1 MSVHLDRRVEEGAVL
16 SRRVVVHRRI
26 VRKFI
31 GDRVRLIPDGRPRKT
46 NRRIHAAEAVALELD
61 RTEFDRLAIVRQ
73 TQSTAVLHLHRRL
86 RHAERRITTS
96 DILSLLD
103 NHALYTKL
111 RQLDIAIHGRT
122 ITGNDNLLIRPSR
135 INKVQIA
142 LHHPHVIPTGIGFGR
157 LPFQRDKHD
166 LSVTHNARLRLR
178 TLARKK
184 AQIVPH
190 VLAIVDG
197 TEAHHFE
204 IGDAVHHE
212 RILLL
217 NRLLPFTYGSAIR
230 ANHGIGRQILED
242 KALRARGDDH
252 RAVQTLDRQSLDR
265 ELLRCA
271 DLDRRVNHDVVR
283 HGIKLLERNL
293 RRRHHRKI
301 EHVAE
306 VEVARLGEEELRSF
320 RHRSRMICK
329 HLSIRL
335 GIFLARLHAP
345 ARERDDVEARRN
357 LELRLRL
364 REREE
369 LGLRRIDRRFAINRC
384 SPCNRH
390 GHSLCP
396 RVRVDILDLDRAA
409 RPERERVGVGG
420 DNIPLGKVA
429 ATRDIRLADRQ
440 HRIGKDART
449 ADDLLDRSLEL
460 ASRAERW
467 CLRRRIAERG
477 ADRAVELVDLLE
489 IVAVQR
495 DNRPVDHLHLGNI
508 GLIDIH
514 GRGGIGMTRVDE
526 SVNDKRSGAVDFQRP
541 ARTELGSRVR
551 PLQGQRMGVHIEH
564 RTGGCARTREHIVES
579 ALARV
584 ECRIVRQVEGAEQH
598 LPVAVVAIDDDC
610 TQIGVH
616 ARALACDVV
625 RPALEHLFHSARKI
639 EARPLLDGHR
649 ATVAHLE
656 ARNMEH
662 ALLDGDRAFD
672 LIGGIDL
679 ENAGPLLDDRVARDD
694 VLAAVHHVGERL
706 RLTGRDRPRHRFRPR
721 RRSHRQH
728 GQCTARKSNHLSLH
742 IRISPK

>member
-1 MSVHLDRRVEEGAVL
+1 M
-16 SRRVVVHRRI
+16 
-26 VRKFI
+26 
-31 GDRVRLIPDGRPRKT
+31 
-46 NRRIHAAEAVALELD
+46 
-61 RTEFDRLAIVRQ
+61 
-73 TQSTAVLHLHRRL
+73 
-86 RHAERRITTS
+86 
-96 DILSLLD
+96 
-103 NHALYTKL
+103 
-111 RQLDIAIHGRT
+111 
-122 ITGNDNLLIRPSR
+122 
-135 INKVQIA
+135 
-142 LHHPHVIPTGIGFGR
+142 IPTGIGVGR

-166 LSVTHNARLRLR
+166 LTVTHNARLSLR
-178 TLARKK
+178 TLAREK

-197 TEAHHFE
+197 TEARHFE

-217 NRLLPFTYGSAIR
+217 NRLLPFTYEIAIR
-230 ANHGIGRQILED
+230 ADHGIGTQILED

-271 DLDRRVNHDVVR
+271 ELKRRMDRRRIVDRMDR
-283 HGIKLLERNL
+283 HVL
-293 RRRHHRKI
+293 RRHRREI
-301 EHVAE
+301 EISREVVVA
-306 VEVARLGEEELRSF
+306 
-320 RHRSRMICK
+320 
-329 HLSIRL
+329 
-335 GIFLARLHAP
+335 
-345 ARERDDVEARRN
+345 
-357 LELRLRL
+357 L
-364 REREE
+364 REKHVHAVRRPRAERRQR
-369 LGLRRIDRRFAINRC
+369 GRVRRRIFR
-384 SPCNRH
+384 
-390 GHSLCP
+390 
-396 RVRVDILDLDRAA
+396 A
-409 RPERERVGVGG
+409 RPERAARIRLRRDRDRRARIGNREEVRRVANQGRRTDDRRIGHGDRVDGPRRVVQLAQFRHVERAGARKRQRIDGRQ
-420 DNIPLGKVA
+420 LFARRKVA

-467 CLRRRIAERG
+467 CRRRRIAERG
-477 ADRAVELVDLLE
+477 AGRAVELVDLLE
-489 IVAVQR
+489 IVAFQR

-508 GLIDIH
+508 GRIGIH

-526 SVNDKRSGAVDFQRP
+526 SVNDKRSGVVDFQRP

-551 PLQGQRMGVHIEH
+551 PLQGQRMGVHLEH
-564 RTGGCARTREHIVES
+564 RTGGCARTREHIVENV
-579 ALARV
+579 LARV
-584 ECRIVRQVEGAEQH
+584 ECRIVRQVEGAVQH
-598 LPVAVVAIDDDC
+598 LPVAVVAIDDNC

-625 RPALEHLFHSARKI
+625 RPALEHLFRSARKI

-649 ATVAHLE
+649 TAVAHLE

-672 LIGGIDL
+672 LMGGIDP